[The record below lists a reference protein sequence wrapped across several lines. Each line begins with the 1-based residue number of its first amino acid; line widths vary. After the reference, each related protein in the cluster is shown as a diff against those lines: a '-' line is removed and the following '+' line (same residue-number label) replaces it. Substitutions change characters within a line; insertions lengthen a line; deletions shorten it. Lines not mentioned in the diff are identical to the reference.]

1 MHKIKLN
8 SSKNALEEQKEK
20 KLSGVTYVLRKIIKV
35 TF

>member
-20 KLSGVTYVLRKIIKV
+20 KLSGVTCTKKNH
-35 TF
+35 